1 MLSEI
6 FMVRSEAK
14 ARLVEEVLPSSMS
27 CFIPFS
33 PRTQFTFKNTKPK
46 VAEAPREEPP
56 VATINDQELAILCD
70 IVSGWGV
77 KKWAE
82 NPAAAKR
89 QSLDRLIALGYVEP
103 VHAASATR
111 YQHTTKTDILFAQLC
126 VGISGG

>member
-6 FMVRSEAK
+6 FMVRREAK
-14 ARLVEEVLPSSMS
+14 ARLVEDVLPSSTCS
-27 CFIPFS
+27 FIPFS
-33 PRTQFTFKNTKPK
+33 PRTQFTFNNTVPK
-46 VAEAPREEPP
+46 VAKAPQEESP

-82 NPAAAKR
+82 NPGATKR
-89 QSLDRLIALGYVEP
+89 RSLDRLIALGYVEP
-103 VHAASATR
+103 VHAASTTT